1 MLMIDNIEK
10 SYGEKELFKNLN
22 LTITEDARIGLVGVN
37 GTGKSTLLQVIAGL
51 EKPDSGVI
59 HYPKGYR
66 IAYLKQNPDFDTDE
80 TILEYIFA
88 GEAPKM
94 KVMRAYEKVL
104 SKLEKNPQSEQIQE
118 KLLNVQQE
126 MDKEE
131 AWEAN
136 AQAKTILTKLGITQF
151 EDKVNSLSGGQKKR
165 VAIAKVCIQ
174 PVDLLILDEPTNH
187 LDHAAIIW
195 LEQYLSAY
203 EGALLFV
210 THDRYFLNR
219 VTNRMIELDL
229 GTLYEYEGNYE
240 TFLAKKVERLE
251 MERQEEAKHKN
262 TLRQE
267 LAWLKRGARA
277 RSTKQKARIER
288 IDDMKE
294 KTFHTEQKQIAFQ
307 VGSSRLGKQVI
318 ELEAVEKSFEGHT
331 LFQDFSLLIKP
342 GDRIGIIGPNGTGKT
357 TLMNIMAGRMNPD
370 QGEVSIGE
378 TVKVAYYTQGEA
390 EIDDNQ
396 RVIEY
401 IKETAQDV
409 ITKDGDIITAEQM
422 LEQFLFPRP
431 KQWEKIGRL
440 SGGEKRR
447 LYLLKV
453 LMTAP
458 NVIMLDEPTNDLDI
472 ETLSILEE
480 YLNTFPGVVI
490 TVSHDRYFLDVVTDE
505 LLIFGDME
513 EIEHF
518 YGNYSAYLEREAA
531 EKPITTREVAK
542 ESKSETPKT
551 KKKLSYREQQEWN
564 TIEDDIMTLEK
575 QIDELKTEIN
585 EQGSDFEKVQKLYE
599 EQQELE
605 EALLEK
611 MERWEELSL
620 LVESFEK

>member
-1 MLMIDNIEK
+1 MIDNIEK
-10 SYGEKELFKNLN
+10 SYGEKQLFKNLN

-37 GTGKSTLLQVIAGL
+37 GTGKSTLLQVIAGV

-80 TILEYIFA
+80 TVLEYIFA

-94 KVMRAYEKVL
+94 KVMLTYEKVL

-151 EDKVNSLSGGQKKR
+151 EEKVTSLSGGQKKR

-187 LDHAAIIW
+187 LDHSAIIW

-294 KTFHTEQKQIAFQ
+294 KTFHTEQKQVAFQ

-318 ELEAVEKSFEGHT
+318 ELEAVEKSFESHT

-378 TVKVAYYTQGEA
+378 TVKIAYYTQGEA
-390 EIDDNQ
+390 EIDDDQ

-505 LLIFGDME
+505 LLIFGNME
-513 EIEHF
+513 GIEHF
-518 YGNYSAYLEREAA
+518 YGNYSAYLEREAV

-542 ESKSETPKT
+542 EPKSEPPKT
-551 KKKLSYREQQEWN
+551 KKKLSYHEQQEWN
-564 TIEDDIMTLEK
+564 TIEDDIMALEE
-575 QIDELKTEIN
+575 QIDKLKKEIN

-605 EALLEK
+605 ETLLEK